1 MSHQFEALLENNL
14 IKQLRDLSYASAT
27 IQDDAAL
34 VGILQ
39 SQLALLNKTTFTAK
53 EFDAILNHLA
63 KGTVFEKA
71 KTDKTEVYK
80 TAIDPIKMLSRMSD
94 VNEVTNKTLELFYQK
109 IHFIFV
115 KRI

>member
-1 MSHQFEALLENNL
+1 MHPG
-14 IKQLRDLSYASAT
+14 Y
-27 IQDDAAL
+27 IQDGCFGWEL
-34 VGILQ
+34 TKSIGSFEQ
-39 SQLALLNKTTFTAK
+39 NYFTAK

-80 TAIDPIKMLSRMSD
+80 TAIDPIKMLSHVMY
-94 VNEVTNKTLELFYQK
+94 NEVTNKTLELFYQK